1 MKKYISI
8 VLVLVLVVAL
18 AGCGGGAKGKLE
30 SITKAGKMVV
40 YMDPNFPPFEF
51 MGSNGAEGVDVEIA
65 NAIGKELGV
74 DVEIQEAKFDS
85 IVMAIKGGK
94 GDIAISG
101 MTITEDRKK
110 SVDFSDPYIKS
121 VQYLIL
127 NVDSDITTMEDLAG
141 KKIGVAIGYT
151 GSLLI
156 DDEINLEDGTL
167 KGTGATFTEYPSAM
181 EATLD
186 LNNNK
191 VDCVVMDEYVAKN
204 IAQSNDKVKTI
215 ELKYANGDLA
225 AEEYGVVVAQGNEEL
240 LEKIN
245 AVVKKLVDEGQIE
258 KWIVQFAS

>member
-8 VLVLVLVVAL
+8 ILVLILVVSL
-18 AGCGGGAKGKLE
+18 AGCGGTKDKLA
-30 SITKAGKMVV
+30 SIEKAGKMVV

-51 MGSNGAEGVDVEIA
+51 MGQNGAEGVDVEIA
-65 NAIGKELGV
+65 KAIAEELGV
-74 DVEIQEAKFDS
+74 EVEIQEANFDS

-101 MTITEDRKK
+101 MTITDDRKK
-110 SVDFSDPYIKS
+110 SVDFSNPYIKS

-127 NVDSDITTMEDLAG
+127 NNDSDIATMEDLAG
-141 KKIGVAIGYT
+141 KKIGVAKGYT

-156 DDEINLEDGTL
+156 DDEINTDEGVLSGS
-167 KGTGATFTEYPSAM
+167 GATFTEYASAM

-204 IAQSNDKVKTI
+204 IAQGNDKVKTV

-225 AEEYGVVVAQGNEEL
+225 AEEYGVVVAQGNEDL